1 MYNILVIKQEVLN
14 KIRKYTDIP
23 FDSKFK
29 LFDSYTGKMLF
40 ICNCDNITEVKQKAR
55 SYDDKR
61 DGNCFLE
68 LLQRQKAHNKV
79 RWIKFECWNY

>member
-14 KIRKYTDIP
+14 MIKKYTKIP

-40 ICNCDNITEVKQKAR
+40 ICNCNDITEVRQKAR

-61 DGNCFLE
+61 DGNCLLE
-68 LLQRQKAHNKV
+68 LLRTQKMHNKI
-79 RWIKFECWNY
+79 RWIKFESWNY

>member
-1 MYNILVIKQEVLN
+1 MNTK
-14 KIRKYTDIP
+14 KYGHIP

-40 ICNCDNITEVKQKAR
+40 ICNCDNIADVRQKAQ

-61 DGNCFLE
+61 DGNCMLE
-68 LLQRQKAHNKV
+68 LLAQQTIHNKL
-79 RWIKFECWNY
+79 RWAKYEYWNY